1 VANEAEQ
8 AERDAMLWSPVPTTH
23 FPHSINHCMLTSV
36 IVPPHAHRV
45 LRSYKFKLEKD
56 LRDKLGAQD
65 IDTTC
70 AGLTNNRR
78 DLTYSPEAVK
88 IQSK

>member
-1 VANEAEQ
+1 
-8 AERDAMLWSPVPTTH
+8 MLWSLTLTT
-23 FPHSINHCMLTSV
+23 LTPSL
-36 IVPPHAHRV
+36 HAITRTFFHVCFLLFSTHRV

-70 AGLTNNRR
+70 AGLTDDRR

-88 IQSK
+88 IQAK